1 MNTQQDSPSGGT
13 PSSQPFI
20 YLDHAATT
28 PMRAEVLEAMMP
40 YFSRTFANPSSL
52 YGAAQDARI
61 AIDKARDTV
70 SMILG
75 SRKSEIVFTS
85 GGTESDNTAIKGAA
99 FALQQTGNHIITT
112 AVEHHAVLHACHQL
126 EQFGFKISYLP
137 VDKYGMVDP
146 TDVDRL
152 ITDQTVLVSV
162 MLANNEVGTIQPV
175 AEISRIIKEHE
186 QTMNRT
192 IMFHSDAVQGAG
204 FLDLNVNQ
212 LGVDLLSLSSHKIY
226 GPKGAGILYI
236 RHRKPFTPQQVG
248 GGQERDRRSGTEDVA
263 GIVGTAMALS
273 LAETERLNTTD
284 HCLFL
289 RDILIEGISRNVPN
303 SYLNGHPEKRLP
315 NNVNFSFKGVEAEP
329 VLVGLDLS
337 GIAASS
343 GSACTSA
350 SLEPSHVLLAMG
362 QDVQFARSSLRIT
375 LGRDN
380 TEMEIHKFLETLPP
394 LVQRLRKLPSMKV

>member
-1 MNTQQDSPSGGT
+1 MNNQQNAAPGGT
-13 PSSQPFI
+13 PSSRPFI

-28 PMRAEVLEAMMP
+28 PMRDEVLEAMMP

-52 YGAAQDARI
+52 YGAAQDARM

-99 FALQQTGNHIITT
+99 FALQQTGDHIITT
-112 AVEHHAVLHACHQL
+112 AIEHHAVLHACHQL

-137 VDKYGMVDP
+137 VDRYGMVDP
-146 TDVDRL
+146 ADVDRL

-175 AEISRIIKEHE
+175 AEISQIIKEHE
-186 QTMNRT
+186 QRMNRT
-192 IMFHSDAVQGAG
+192 IMLHSDAVQGAG

-248 GGQERDRRSGTEDVA
+248 GGQERERRSGTEDVA
-263 GIVGTAMALS
+263 GIVGTATALS
-273 LAETERLNTTD
+273 LAETERQATTD
-284 HCLFL
+284 RCLFL
-289 RDILIEGISRNVPN
+289 RNMLIEEISQTVPD
-303 SYLNGHPEKRLP
+303 SYLNGHLEKRLP

-329 VLVGLDLS
+329 ILIGLDLS

-362 QDVQFARSSLRIT
+362 QDVQLARSSLRIT
-375 LGRDN
+375 LGREN
-380 TEMEIHKFLETLPP
+380 TEAEVRKFLETLPL
-394 LVQRLRKLPSMKV
+394 LVQKLRKLPAMKF

>member
-1 MNTQQDSPSGGT
+1 MNNQQNAAPGGT

-28 PMRAEVLEAMMP
+28 PMRDEVLEAMMP

-52 YGAAQDARI
+52 YGAAQDARM

-99 FALQQTGNHIITT
+99 FALQQTGDHIITT

-146 TDVDRL
+146 ADVDRL

-186 QTMNRT
+186 QRMNRT
-192 IMFHSDAVQGAG
+192 IMLHSDAVQGAG
-204 FLDLNVNQ
+204 FLDLNVNH

-248 GGQERDRRSGTEDVA
+248 GGQERERRSGTEDVA

-273 LAETERLNTTD
+273 LAETERPATTD
-284 HCLFL
+284 RCLFL
-289 RDILIEGISRNVPN
+289 RNILIEEISQTVPD
-303 SYLNGHPEKRLP
+303 SYLNGHVEKRLP

-329 VLVGLDLS
+329 ILIGLDLS

-362 QDVQFARSSLRIT
+362 QDVQLARSSLRIT
-375 LGRDN
+375 LGREN
-380 TEMEIHKFLETLPP
+380 TETEVRKFLETLPS
-394 LVQRLRKLPSMKV
+394 LVQKLRKLPAMKF